1 MYLQGWQLSHRVVPV
16 GNERRGR
23 RMPKKILIVDD
34 EPDVRTYLSS
44 VLEENGYASISA
56 KDGVEGLEVLRKEKP
71 DLVLLDLMMPK
82 KSGITMFQEL
92 RKDETLSNIPVVI
105 VTGVSEVTGV
115 DFRNFMYKQPLRDEK
130 KFVETTGLTKY
141 TIPDGYIEKPISPD
155 ELIKV
160 VKEALKE

>member
-1 MYLQGWQLSHRVVPV
+1 MS
-16 GNERRGR
+16 
-23 RMPKKILIVDD
+23 KKVLIVDD
-34 EPDVRTYLSS
+34 EPDIRTFLRS
-44 VLEENGYASISA
+44 VLEENGFSTITA
-56 KDGVEGLEVLRKEKP
+56 KNGVEGLETLRKEKP

-92 RKDETLSNIPVVI
+92 RKDSSLSTTPVII

-130 KFVETTGLTKY
+130 KFVETTGLTQY
-141 TIPDGYIEKPISPD
+141 TIPDGYVEKPIDPD

-160 VKEALKE
+160 IKKAMKEE

>member
-1 MYLQGWQLSHRVVPV
+1 MS
-16 GNERRGR
+16 
-23 RMPKKILIVDD
+23 KKILIVDD
-34 EPDVRTYLSS
+34 EVDIVTFLSA
-44 VLEENGYASISA
+44 VLEEHGYTSLSA
-56 KDGVEGLEVLRKEKP
+56 KDGVEGLEILRKEKP

-92 RKDETLSNIPVVI
+92 RKDPTMRDIPVVI

-141 TIPDGYIEKPISPD
+141 TVPDGYIEKPVEPD

-160 VKEALKE
+160 MKEALKK

>member
-1 MYLQGWQLSHRVVPV
+1 MS
-16 GNERRGR
+16 
-23 RMPKKILIVDD
+23 KKILIVDD
-34 EPDVRTYLSS
+34 EPDIVTFLRS
-44 VLEENGYASISA
+44 VLEENGFSSLSA
-56 KDGVEGLEVLRKEKP
+56 KNGIEGLEVLRKELP

-92 RKDETLSNIPVVI
+92 RKDSTMSNTPVVI

-141 TIPDGYIEKPISPD
+141 TIPDGYIEKPIDPD

-160 VKEALKE
+160 IKKALKE

>member
-1 MYLQGWQLSHRVVPV
+1 MS
-16 GNERRGR
+16 
-23 RMPKKILIVDD
+23 KKILIVDD
-34 EPDVRTYLSS
+34 EPDIVTFLRS
-44 VLEENGYASISA
+44 VLEENGFSSLSA
-56 KDGVEGLEVLRKEKP
+56 KNGIEGLEALRKERP

-92 RKDETLSNIPVVI
+92 RKDSTMSNTPVVI

-141 TIPDGYIEKPISPD
+141 TIPDGYIEKPIDPD

-160 VKEALKE
+160 IKKALKE